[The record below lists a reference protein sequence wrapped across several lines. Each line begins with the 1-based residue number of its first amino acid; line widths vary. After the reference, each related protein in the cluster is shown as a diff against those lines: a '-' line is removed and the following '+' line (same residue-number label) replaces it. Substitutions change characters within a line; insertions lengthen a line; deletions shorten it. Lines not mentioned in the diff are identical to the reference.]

1 MTRERVAELQGD
13 LKTTRAQ
20 VKWVEPA
27 NFHFTLRFLGEVPD
41 EEVEGVAEAAAGTWG
56 TRAPSS
62 VSLRGV
68 GCFPNVR
75 RPRVI
80 WVGVH
85 EGGERLQ
92 ELHEAL
98 GERLKCALGIEP
110 EGKPF
115 SPHLTIGRVKAPPA
129 DTALAQAIA
138 QVSEAE
144 AGAFRLD
151 SFVLYQ
157 SVLQRGGPVYHVL
170 RAYGA
175 GDEAQGA

>member
-1 MTRERVAELQGD
+1 MTRKRVAELQGG
-13 LKTTRAQ
+13 LKTTRTQ

-41 EEVEGVAEAAAGTWG
+41 EEVEEVAQAAEGTWG
-56 TRAPSS
+56 MRGPSR
-62 VSLRGV
+62 VALRGA

-80 WVGVH
+80 WVGVS

-98 GERLKCALGIEP
+98 SERLQSALGIEP
-110 EGKPF
+110 EGRPF

-129 DTALAQAIA
+129 DTALAQAIG
-138 QVSEAE
+138 QLSEAE
-144 AGAFRLD
+144 AGAFPLD
-151 SFVLYQ
+151 RFVLYQ
-157 SVLQRGGPVYHVL
+157 SVLRRSGPVYRVL

-175 GDEAQGA
+175 GDEA

>member
-1 MTRERVAELQGD
+1 MTRKRVAELQGG
-13 LKTTRAQ
+13 LRTTGAQ

-41 EEVEGVAEAAAGTWG
+41 EEVEGVAEAAAATWG
-56 TRAPSS
+56 TRAPSR
-62 VSLRGV
+62 VSLRGA

-80 WVGVH
+80 WVGVS
-85 EGGERLQ
+85 EGRERLQ

-98 GERLKCALGIEP
+98 GERLKCALSIEP

-138 QVSEAE
+138 QLSEAE
-144 AGAFRLD
+144 AGGFQLD
-151 SFVLYQ
+151 RFVLYE
-157 SVLQRGGPVYHVL
+157 SVLRRSGPVYRVL

-175 GDEAQGA
+175 GDEA